1 MTKYNHLN
9 ELQRET
15 ISALLAKNLNFSQI
29 GKAIKVDRTT
39 ISKEIKRNRYIKSY
53 HYDAFDITGINKAIS
68 DCKLLQKP
76 PYICNNCSFNN
87 TCHKHHLYYNSKE
100 AQKHYEFSLK
110 NAREGIDI
118 KPQDLDNIEKVIVNL
133 IKNQKQS
140 INQVYINH
148 SDIINISKTTF
159 YKYVNDGILSLR
171 NIDLPK
177 KVKYKPRK
185 KKRST
190 NQKRKLSLLKG
201 RTYEDFLVFTSLHP
215 KMNIIEM
222 DTVIGKR
229 ETSKV
234 LLTLFMRETHF
245 MLIFLLAKKD
255 SDNVNKQIEFLK
267 EQLGTKLYQKVF
279 RIFLTDNGV
288 EFFSPLNFERD
299 FMTGKKLSNLFY
311 CNPYS
316 SYQKHGVEVNHEYI
330 RRVFPKG
337 VSFNILNENIIKK
350 LQDNIN
356 AIPRVSLNGNTP
368 FNLTIKKYPELIKK
382 LNCSYIAPDNVDLS
396 IENIMGENNEK

>member
-1 MTKYNHLN
+1 MK
-9 ELQRET
+9 
-15 ISALLAKNLNFSQI
+15 
-29 GKAIKVDRTT
+29 
-39 ISKEIKRNRYIKSY
+39 
-53 HYDAFDITGINKAIS
+53 
-68 DCKLLQKP
+68 KLLLILLK
-76 PYICNNCSFNN
+76 
-87 TCHKHHLYYNSKE
+87 TKSK
-100 AQKHYEFSLK
+100 
-110 NAREGIDI
+110 
-118 KPQDLDNIEKVIVNL
+118 VL
-133 IKNQKQS
+133 IK
-140 INQVYINH
+140 YINH

-229 ETSKV
+229 ETGKV

-245 MLIFLLAKKD
+245 MLIFLLSKKD

-368 FNLTIKKYPELIKK
+368 FNLTIKKYPELIHK
-382 LNCSYIAPDNVDLS
+382 LNCSYIAPDNVNLS

>member
-15 ISALLAKNLNFSQI
+15 ISALLSKNLNFSQI

-53 HYDAFDITGINKAIS
+53 YYDAFDIVGINKAIN

-76 PYICNNCSFNN
+76 PYICNNCSSKN

-100 AQKHYEFSLK
+100 AQKHYEYSLK
-110 NAREGIDI
+110 SVREGIDI

-159 YKYVNDGILSLR
+159 YKYVNEGILSLR

-190 NQKRKLSLLKG
+190 KQKRKISLLKG

-229 ETSKV
+229 ETGKV

-288 EFFSPLNFERD
+288 EFFSPLIFERD
-299 FMTGKKLSNLFY
+299 FVTGKKLSNLFY

-368 FNLTIKKYPELIKK
+368 FNLTIKKYPELIQK
-382 LNCSYIAPDNVDLS
+382 LNCSYIAPDNVNLS